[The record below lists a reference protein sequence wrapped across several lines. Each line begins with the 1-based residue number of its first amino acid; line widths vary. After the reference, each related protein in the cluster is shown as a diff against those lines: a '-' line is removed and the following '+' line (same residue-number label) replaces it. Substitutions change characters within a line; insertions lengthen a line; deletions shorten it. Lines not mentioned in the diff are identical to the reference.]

1 MAAHTGPTLTGN
13 VLSVD
18 TTAGGVVVVAADT
31 HHRTVIIQNLDSSNA
46 IFLGGSSGL
55 TADNGFRVAA
65 GESFTIDL
73 HPLAVLH
80 AISAGTVSCRFLV
93 ETGVSA
99 F

>member
-1 MAAHTGPTLTGN
+1 MAAHTGPTITGN

-18 TTAGGVVVVAADT
+18 TTAGGVVVVGEDT
-31 HHRTVIIQNLDSSNA
+31 HHRTVIIQNLDSTNPVYV
-46 IFLGGSSGL
+46 GGSSGL
-55 TADNGFRVAA
+55 TTANGFRVAA
-65 GESFTIDL
+65 GESFTIDV

-80 AISAGTVSCRFLV
+80 AVAATAVSCRFLV